1 MTLQTQINN
10 NTFILHCTGAL
21 YWVDKKMLLLSDVH
35 LGKISHFRKHG
46 SAIPGKAVL
55 QNFRKLDS
63 VVNYFNPEIICFLG
77 DLFHS
82 TLNNEWNFFR
92 EWVMQI
98 NLPIV
103 LIAGNHDIISPYKY
117 ENLNITIH
125 SEWIL
130 NGFLLT
136 HHPEE
141 REGLFTLSGHIHPAV
156 LLEGMG
162 RQFLKLPCFF
172 RSQYQMILPAFGEF
186 TGTYIMEPNETDMIY
201 AITKEDV
208 IAINKKPY
216 DRKP

>member
-1 MTLQTQINN
+1 MTLETQINN

-21 YWVDKKMLLLSDVH
+21 YWVNKKMLLLSDVH
-35 LGKISHFRKHG
+35 LGKVSHFRKHG
-46 SAIPGKAVL
+46 SAIPGRAML

-63 VVNYFNPEIICFLG
+63 VVNYFRPEVICFLG

-82 TLNNEWNFFR
+82 TLNNEWNLFR
-92 EWVMQI
+92 EWVNHTQ
-98 NLPIV
+98 LPMILV
-103 LIAGNHDIISPYKY
+103 AGNHDIISPHKY
-117 ENLNITIH
+117 EALNIKIY
-125 SEWIL
+125 SEWTL
-130 NGFLLT
+130 SGFLLT

-141 REGLFTLSGHIHPAV
+141 REGLFTISGHIHPAV

-172 RSQYQMILPAFGEF
+172 RSPRQLILPAFGEF
-186 TGTYIMEPNETDMIY
+186 TGTYIMEPTETDVIY